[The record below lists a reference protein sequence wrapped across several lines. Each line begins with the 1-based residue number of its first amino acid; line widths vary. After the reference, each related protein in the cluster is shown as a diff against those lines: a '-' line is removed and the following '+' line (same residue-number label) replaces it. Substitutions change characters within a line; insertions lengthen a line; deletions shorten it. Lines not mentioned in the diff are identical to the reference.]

1 MGWNGHDKTGTHV
14 RVNEGCRKDRDFS
27 AGVRVDCLL
36 VDELSSHD
44 SAKLGYFVL
53 LHAKLLC
60 CFLGDNPLLPVN
72 FCFQVVGLR
81 VCPEVGDT
89 KDGLRAK
96 GCARN
101 LVLAELVHDKDEVH
115 YFCAVAFE
123 EVVVSNRLFTD
134 RAVSDRVL
142 AFLDFALTVNVGVLP
157 FDELAVLRDDGGES
171 ASPVNGKTELLH
183 DALVLVCEVVDDSN
197 RISELL

>member
-1 MGWNGHDKTGTHV
+1 M
-14 RVNEGCRKDRDFS
+14 
-27 AGVRVDCLL
+27 
-36 VDELSSHD
+36 
-44 SAKLGYFVL
+44 L
-53 LHAKLLC
+53 LHAELLC
-60 CFLGDNPLLPVN
+60 CFFRDNPLLSVN
-72 FCFQVVGLR
+72 ICFKVVGLR

-123 EVVVSNRLFTD
+123 EIVVSNRLFTD

-171 ASPVNGKTELLH
+171 ASPVDGKTELLH
-183 DALVLVCEVVDDSN
+183 DALVFVCEVVDDSN
-197 RISELL
+197 RIGELL